1 VRKYGSGIDQL
12 ISENM
17 EGFRK
22 KMSNKKEREYP
33 EMQRE
38 IIVFILMNVSGKREN
53 RIIEKL
59 YALEEVREV
68 HSVHGSVDVLA
79 KIVLTRDLISSDA
92 ETIWNFVNNKVGQIT
107 GIESTQTL
115 IPGFSKIK

>member
-1 VRKYGSGIDQL
+1 
-12 ISENM
+12 
-17 EGFRK
+17 
-22 KMSNKKEREYP
+22 MSNKKEFEYP

-38 IIVFILMNVSGKREN
+38 IIVFILMNISGKKGS

-68 HSVHGSVDVLA
+68 HSVHGNVDILA

-107 GIESTQTL
+107 GIVSTQTL
-115 IPGFSKIK
+115 IPGFSKIKENNTPGKGKNKSQ

>member
-1 VRKYGSGIDQL
+1 
-12 ISENM
+12 
-17 EGFRK
+17 
-22 KMSNKKEREYP
+22 
-33 EMQRE
+33 MQRE
-38 IIVFILMNVSGKREN
+38 ITVFILMNISGKKVN

-59 YALEEVREV
+59 HTLEEVREV
-68 HSVHGSVDVLA
+68 HSVHGNVDVIA

-115 IPGFSKIK
+115 RGGVFENKIEEAAL